1 MELVV
6 SGSGTGS
13 AGYRPGLVGK
23 AAGRPAVPC
32 NTMHLLFQSY
42 QVLKSRVCWAL
53 PRLGVPAVFYGN
65 SRSAELLHL
74 NDLCILHRHT
84 EAFPLHHFTGIRGCS
99 HSAGGLRPAFRRH
112 TVIFGPA
119 ILSPQVKQATKLWSA
134 GGDGIGW
141 PRCKCLNAGMFLRL
155 TS

>member
-32 NTMHLLFQSY
+32 NTLHLFQSY
-42 QVLKSRVCWAL
+42 QVLKSLVWWAL

-84 EAFPLHHFTGIRGCS
+84 EAFPLHHFTGICGCS

-112 TVIFGPA
+112 TVIVGPA
-119 ILSPQVKQATKLWSA
+119 ILSPQVKQARFQHLPKILCRKNYQATERR
-134 GGDGIGW
+134 GDGIGW
-141 PRCKCLNAGMFLRL
+141 PR
-155 TS
+155 